1 MKLLQIRL
9 VICGGC
15 RNMADVERAKD
26 LQLYAEDMGLSSD
39 DLEWALNASFDKI
52 AALLEVIEL
61 I

>member
-1 MKLLQIRL
+1 
-9 VICGGC
+9 
-15 RNMADVERAKD
+15 MADVERAKD